1 MYWVWGGT
9 STLLTPLVTLSN
21 NQGPCG
27 RRCMKLCLSF
37 RFCVHLC
44 TYNEIERLKNG
55 KNNPNFWFPIAM
67 LIWETKHTLIFSKFI
82 SFFLGSHAR
91 VLVQCGIS
99 QYIAYIRHEVKVRQV
114 EDCTFILATHP
125 MQGILLTLHPNVQ
138 KGYLKIKKL
147 LLRFRNNN
155 NPSYYSIYITILS
168 GELKLFQIYKK
179 IWKKTVSESRCNK
192 ILLNLKENILSQLAT
207 CFNWKC
213 LSFPI
218 IFSH

>member
-1 MYWVWGGT
+1 M
-9 STLLTPLVTLSN
+9 L
-21 NQGPCG
+21 
-27 RRCMKLCLSF
+27 
-37 RFCVHLC
+37 
-44 TYNEIERLKNG
+44 E
-55 KNNPNFWFPIAM
+55 FWY
-67 LIWETKHTLIFSKFI
+67 S
-82 SFFLGSHAR
+82 
-91 VLVQCGIS
+91 VGIS

-114 EDCTFILATHP
+114 EHCIFILATHP

-179 IWKKTVSESRCNK
+179 IWKKTVSESRCDK
-192 ILLNLKENILSQLAT
+192 ILLNLKENILSQFAT